1 MSKKDTIY
9 ALIRSEPVINE
20 EKYLSYLNN
29 NSNNDIVNKLN
40 EISMQLFEVSHYMNK
55 KALKDIKKRL
65 YATKKLTKISRSEK
79 NKLLKELN
87 SISVDLK
94 FERKKMI
101 SDYRDD
107 NYANIDDIEYM
118 FGDIDDYYKPILTR
132 SLFNNSYQRYYFRGD
147 PDRNMS
153 ETSYFDKIIP
163 YLRVLIDKNKLYE
176 QKIQLDMGINMVH
189 ISEQKRI
196 THFSK
201 SNNVICLPSSDTNK
215 ITNQL
220 LTSLYE
226 KI

>member
-65 YATKKLTKISRSEK
+65 YAIKKLTKISRSEK
-79 NKLLKELN
+79 NKLLKDLN
-87 SISVDLK
+87 SISVNLK
-94 FERKKMI
+94 FERKKII

-132 SLFNNSYQRYYFRGD
+132 SLFNNGSQRYYFRGD
-147 PDRNMS
+147 PDQNMS
-153 ETSYFDKIIP
+153 VTSCFDKIIS

-201 SNNVICLPSSDTNK
+201 SNIVICLPSSDTKNNK
-215 ITNQL
+215 SIINF
-220 LTSLYE
+220 
-226 KI
+226 IV